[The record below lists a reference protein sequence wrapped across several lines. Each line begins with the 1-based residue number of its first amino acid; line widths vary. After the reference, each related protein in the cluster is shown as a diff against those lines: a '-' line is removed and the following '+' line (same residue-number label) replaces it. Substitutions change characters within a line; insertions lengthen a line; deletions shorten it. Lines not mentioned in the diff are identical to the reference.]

1 MISYML
7 DTNTIAYAKNKRP
20 ESVLN
25 RLLAHDT
32 SEICIS
38 AITLAELEYGVF
50 NSSKPTQNRA
60 ALLMFLSGISILPFD
75 SQASYEY
82 GEIRHTLKTSG
93 SIIGANDMLIA
104 AHARSRDLTLVTH
117 NTKEFSR
124 IQNLKLEDWVS

>member
-25 RLLAHDT
+25 RLLAHDP

-38 AITLAELEYGVF
+38 AITLAELEYGVC
-50 NSSKPTQNRA
+50 NSSKPVQNRA

-93 SIIGANDMLIA
+93 SIIGANYMLIA